1 MEFKPKADIFIGDSR
16 NMKDVAD
23 GSVQLIITS
32 PPYGALKDYDNEG
45 QIGLDQSYTDYI
57 DNLNKVWKECIR
69 VLGPDGKLCINIMPL
84 FESGNATPFKRRVT
98 HTVIS
103 DIEKFMDSTG
113 EMFTFALYIWDKRKI
128 VRFSSF
134 GSYPYPTNIFST
146 FPYEWII
153 VFCKKGKRDKVGNQ
167 IKEKSKLTQKE
178 WADWA
183 INSFWEMQPAKAKSE
198 GHPAPFPKELPHRL
212 IKLYSFYGDTV
223 LDPFIGT
230 GTTAEAALELGR
242 NAIGYEINE
251 EYKVLIDKKLR
262 KVEEVC
268 SQLSFSDL
276 GLMDEGT
283 DPIFNIEEN
292 PGIDPEE

>member
-1 MEFKPKADIFIGDSR
+1 MEFKPTSKIYIGDSR
-16 NMKDVAD
+16 NMKEVPNE
-23 GSVQLIITS
+23 SVQLIITS
-32 PPYGALKDYDNEG
+32 PPYGALKNYENDN
-45 QIGLDQSYTDYI
+45 QIGLNQSYEDYI
-57 DNLNKVWKECIR
+57 NNLNKVWKECIR
-69 VLGPDGKLCINIMPL
+69 VLGPDGKLCIDIMPL
-84 FESGNATPFKRRVT
+84 FESGKQTPFKRRVT

-153 VFCKKGKRDKVGNQ
+153 VFCKKGKRDKVSDE

-183 INSFWEMQPAKAKSE
+183 VNSFWEMQPAKAKAE

-223 LDPFIGT
+223 LDPFMGT

-242 NAIGYEINE
+242 NVVGYEINP
-251 EYKVLIDKKLR
+251 EYADLISAKIDR
-262 KVEEVC
+262 GTNAAH
-268 SQLSFSDL
+268 QLTFQEHERVHNISNTSFD
-276 GLMDEGT
+276 
-283 DPIFNIEEN
+283 
-292 PGIDPEE
+292 

>member
-1 MEFKPKADIFIGDSR
+1 MNFKPKADIYIGDSR
-16 NMKDVAD
+16 NMKEVAD

-32 PPYGALKDYDNEG
+32 PPYGDLKDYDNEG
-45 QIGLDQSYTDYI
+45 QIGLNQSYEDYI
-57 DNLNKVWKECIR
+57 NDLNEVWKECIR

-84 FESGNATPFKRRVT
+84 FESGKATPFNRRVT

-113 EMFTFALYIWDKRKI
+113 EMFTLALYIWDKRKI
-128 VRFSSF
+128 ARFSSF

-153 VFCKKGKRDKVGNQ
+153 VFCKKGKRAKVSKE

-183 INSFWEMQPAKAKSE
+183 VNSFWEMQPAKAKSE
-198 GHPAPFPKELPHRL
+198 GHPAPFPKELPYRL

-223 LDPFIGT
+223 LDPFMGT

-242 NAIGYEINE
+242 NAIGYEINP
-251 EYKVLIDKKLR
+251 EYKHLIEAKLDR
-262 KVEEVC
+262 VRNECQQV
-268 SQLSFSDL
+268 SLSEMLTED
-276 GLMDEGT
+276 
-283 DPIFNIEEN
+283 
-292 PGIDPEE
+292 

>member
-1 MEFKPKADIFIGDSR
+1 MEFKPKADIYIGDSR

-32 PPYGALKDYDNEG
+32 PPYGALKDYDNDG
-45 QIGLDQSYTDYI
+45 QIRMDQSYSDYI
-57 DNLNKVWKECIR
+57 QNLNEVWKECIR

-153 VFCKKGKRDKVGNQ
+153 VFCKKGKRDKVSDE

-223 LDPFIGT
+223 LDPFMGT
-230 GTTAEAALELGR
+230 GTTAEAAIELGR
-242 NAIGYEINE
+242 NAIGYEINP
-251 EYKVLIDKKLR
+251 EYKELIDNKLKR
-262 KVEEVC
+262 AKESC
-268 SQLSFSDL
+268 QQMSFEDL
-276 GLMDEGT
+276 GML
-283 DPIFNIEEN
+283 EEDGAN
-292 PGIDPEE
+292 SDKE

>member
-1 MEFKPKADIFIGDSR
+1 MEFKPESKIYIGDSR
-16 NMKDVAD
+16 NMKEVPD

-32 PPYGALKDYDNEG
+32 PPYGALKDYENDA
-45 QIGLDQSYTDYI
+45 QIGLNQSYDDYI
-57 DNLNKVWKECIR
+57 KNLNEVWKECIR
-69 VLGPDGKLCINIMPL
+69 VLGPDGKLCIDIMPL
-84 FESGNATPFKRRVT
+84 FESGNQTPFKRRVT

-153 VFCKKGKRDKVGNQ
+153 VFCKKGKREKVSDE

-183 INSFWEMQPAKAKSE
+183 VNSFWEMQPAKAKAE

-223 LDPFIGT
+223 LDPFMGT

-242 NAIGYEINE
+242 NAIGYEINP
-251 EYKVLIDKKLR
+251 EYADLISAKVDRGLNSPQQLTLDDYLTTNNDN
-262 KVEEVC
+262 
-268 SQLSFSDL
+268 SQ
-276 GLMDEGT
+276 
-283 DPIFNIEEN
+283 
-292 PGIDPEE
+292 

>member
-1 MEFKPKADIFIGDSR
+1 MTDKPTAEIYIGDSR
-16 NMKDVAD
+16 DMHQVKD
-23 GSVQLIITS
+23 GSVNLIITS
-32 PPYGALKDYDNEG
+32 PPYGALKDYDTDG
-45 QIGLDQSYTDYI
+45 QIGLNQSYSEYI
-57 DNLNKVWKECIR
+57 ADLEDVWKECVR
-69 VLGPDGKLCINIMPL
+69 VLAPDGKLCINIMPL
-84 FESGNATPFKRRVT
+84 FESGSATPFNRRVT

-103 DIEKFMDSTG
+103 DLEKFMDSTG

-153 VFCKKGKRDKVGNQ
+153 VFCKKGKRPAVSKE
-167 IKEKSKLTQKE
+167 IKEKSILTQQE

-183 INSFWEMQPAKAKSE
+183 INSFWEMQPAKAKAE

-223 LDPFIGT
+223 LDPFMGT

-242 NAIGYEINE
+242 NAIGYEVNPDFKELIE
-251 EYKVLIDKKLR
+251 TKVKRAQSTLDA
-262 KVEEVC
+262 
-268 SQLSFSDL
+268 
-276 GLMDEGT
+276 
-283 DPIFNIEEN
+283 
-292 PGIDPEE
+292 

>member
-1 MEFKPKADIFIGDSR
+1 MEFKPKADIYIGDSR
-16 NMKDVAD
+16 NMKEVAD

-32 PPYGALKDYDNEG
+32 PPYGALKDYENDG

-57 DNLNKVWKECIR
+57 NNLNEVWKECIR

-113 EMFTFALYIWDKRKI
+113 EMFTFALYVWDKRKI

-146 FPYEWII
+146 MPYEWII
-153 VFCKKGKRDKVGNQ
+153 VFCKKGKRDKVSQ
-167 IKEKSKLTQKE
+167 EIKEKSKLTQKE

-183 INSFWEMQPAKAKSE
+183 VNSFWEMQPAKAKSE

-223 LDPFIGT
+223 LDPFMGT

-242 NAIGYEINE
+242 NAIGYEINP
-251 EYKVLIDKKLR
+251 EYKELIDNKLR
-262 KVEEVC
+262 RASETC
-268 SQLSFSDL
+268 QQLSLEDL
-276 GLMDEGT
+276 GLTASDEGSEDT
-283 DPIFNIEEN
+283 E
-292 PGIDPEE
+292 

>member
-1 MEFKPKADIFIGDSR
+1 MEFKPKADIYIGDSR
-16 NMKDVAD
+16 NMKEVAD

-32 PPYGALKDYDNEG
+32 PPYGALKDYENDG
-45 QIGLDQSYTDYI
+45 QIGLDQSYADYI
-57 DNLNKVWKECIR
+57 QNLNEVWRECIR

-113 EMFTFALYIWDKRKI
+113 EMYTFALYIWDKRKI

-134 GSYPYPTNIFST
+134 GSYPYPTNIFAT
-146 FPYEWII
+146 MPYEWII
-153 VFCKKGKRDKVGNQ
+153 VFCKKGKRDKVSDE

-183 INSFWEMQPAKAKSE
+183 VNSFWEMQPAKAKSE

-223 LDPFIGT
+223 LDPFMGT
-230 GTTAEAALELGR
+230 GTTAEAAIELGR
-242 NAIGYEINE
+242 NTIGYEINP
-251 EYKVLIDKKLR
+251 EYKELIDNKLKR
-262 KVEEVC
+262 ASEVC
-268 SQLSFSDL
+268 QQLSFDDL
-276 GLMDEGT
+276 DLAAQDSKDDT
-283 DPIFNIEEN
+283 EE
-292 PGIDPEE
+292 